1 MLALLGSAL
10 GFGTSIIPEIL
21 GFFKQKQAN
30 EQELAMLEAK
40 AAYAEKINELDLKKL
55 DAQADIKETESIYSH
70 DQSLDAGPFVN
81 ALRGSV
87 RPVITYLFV
96 LMYIGVKCVMI
107 YALITNQNIDWTT
120 AIQTSFNDEDSAIL
134 ATIISFWFGSRAFS
148 KAKAWQH
155 NKG

>member
-1 MLALLGSAL
+1 
-10 GFGTSIIPEIL
+10 
-21 GFFKQKQAN
+21 
-30 EQELAMLEAK
+30 MLEAK
-40 AAYAEKINELDLKKL
+40 AAYAEKLNELDLKKL
-55 DAQADIKETESIYSH
+55 DAQADISESENIYKH
-70 DQSLDAGPFVN
+70 DQSLDSGSFVN

-87 RPVITYLFV
+87 RPIITYLFV

-120 AIQTSFNDEDSAIL
+120 AIQTSFNEEDSAIL

-155 NKG
+155 DK